1 MANLEI
7 NFEDFSNGSIVENTW
22 SGSGVFDNLMVAING
37 NIQAQY
43 DSGRL
48 SGTEYAE
55 VYLGSM
61 QTAISEAMKFLL
73 NKKSVEKQLESQ
85 EVKIAMDE
93 VSLAESAEKWVL
105 QKKVLINQVEGSNI
119 DLSLKETGALKDL
132 ALKDKQLES
141 ADADI
146 AFNQSKKIIMEQT
159 RNDNVRS
166 KAAEQFA
173 EFMKYISA
181 ANVVPG
187 PTDFK
192 NMRNLVTAM
201 NTGISDPDF
210 VATLDAGTGSDHV
223 DYVDPTATEEG
234 TG

>member
-7 NFEDFSNGSIVENTW
+7 NFEDFSDGSIVGGDWEGT
-22 SGSGVFDNLMVAING
+22 GVFDNLMKAING
-37 NIQAQY
+37 NIQVQY
-43 DSGRL
+43 DAKRL
-48 SGTEYAE
+48 TGGDYAE

-61 QTAISEAMKFLL
+61 QTAVAEAMKFLL

-93 VSLAESAEKWVL
+93 VLLAENAEKWAL
-105 QKKVLINQVEGSNI
+105 QKKVLANQVEGSNI

-146 AFNQSKKIIMEQT
+146 AFNESKKIIMEQT

-192 NMRNLVTAM
+192 NMRNLITAM
-201 NTGISDPDF
+201 NSGIADPDI
-210 VATLDAGTGSDHV
+210 VATLTTSGADFV
-223 DYVDPTATEEG
+223 KP
-234 TG
+234 